1 MPASTITSKG
11 QVTIPKRIRDVLRLK
26 PGDQV
31 DFVVEDDG
39 RVVLRAAT
47 LHVSEL
53 KGLLYRPGR
62 RPVTLPEM
70 DQAIIGHHRR
80 RP

>member
-1 MPASTITSKG
+1 MRTSTITRKG
-11 QVTIPKRIRDVLRLK
+11 QVTIPKRIREVLRVK
-26 PGDQV
+26 PGDQI

-39 RVVLRAAT
+39 RVAVRAAT

-62 RPVTLPEM
+62 RPVTLSELE
-70 DQAIIGHHRR
+70 QAIVGHHRR

>member
-1 MPASTITSKG
+1 MPTSTITRKG
-11 QVTIPKRIRDVLRLK
+11 QVTIPKRIREVLRLK

-70 DQAIIGHHRR
+70 DQAIVGHHRR